1 MMFLFSDVLNREYML
16 CCSSCLFFTQILQQA
31 KCYHHVPQ
39 DFWGK
44 HETFQ
49 SPPPCYILYLQ
60 PKYPS
65 LLERLYFL
73 FVGVSPQKISIL
85 KVFSRDNT
93 GWLVSKRDPC
103 CVALPVYS
111 VSHPKEPLGLWSSRS
126 QLNLPR
132 FWTMRGKMKVDSI
145 TNMTS

>member
-1 MMFLFSDVLNREYML
+1 ML
-16 CCSSCLFFTQILQQA
+16 CCSCCLFFTHILQQD

-49 SPPPCYILYLQ
+49 SVTTSMLYNIVTTKISEPARKALQ
-60 PKYPS
+60 
-65 LLERLYFL
+65 YFL

-85 KVFSRDNT
+85 KVFSHDKT
-93 GWLVSKRDPC
+93 GWLVSKRDPF

-111 VSHPKEPLGLWSSRS
+111 VPHPKEPWVLVLTVTA
-126 QLNLPR
+126 Q
-132 FWTMRGKMKVDSI
+132 FT
-145 TNMTS
+145 